1 MVVNRNN
8 DIIYI
13 HGRVGKY
20 LEPAPGTASLNIMN
34 MARHGLKNSLA
45 SAVSQ
50 AHSRKQNIAHE
61 GLRVKSNGSY
71 IIVNLTVMPATEPLN
86 LQGFLI
92 VMFEEAEPAKDKKPD
107 ETKQSSLKDA
117 LERTSEL
124 EYELSSTKENLQS
137 TIEELEASNE
147 ELKSTNEEL
156 QSTNEELQST
166 NEELETSKEEM
177 QSLNEE
183 TETVNAELQSRID
196 ALSKANDDI
205 KNLLD
210 STEIATIFLDRD
222 MCITRFTP
230 KVTDIISLIQSDV
243 GRPFSHFASNLKYE
257 NIAGCAENVL
267 KTLVFMESEVEDT
280 NGKWYFMRII
290 PYRTITDM
298 INGVVITFQNIS
310 EKKHAEDALRESEGK
325 WRAITEYSPYYIMTL
340 DKEGNVQFVNRAIQ
354 GLSKEE
360 ITGSSIFNYV
370 SEKYREV
377 MEKNFEHVW
386 ETGEYGQ
393 YEAEYIGPDGAVG
406 LFETLVWPAMQ
417 QGQITALT
425 ISAREISKV

>member
-1 MVVNRNN
+1 MIVNRNN
-8 DIIYI
+8 NIVYI
-13 HGRVGKY
+13 HGRVGRY
-20 LEPAPGTASLNIMN
+20 LEPAPGTASLNILN
-34 MARHGLKNSLA
+34 MARHGLKTSLA

-61 GLRVKSNGSY
+61 GLRVKNNGSY
-71 IIVNLTVMPATEPLN
+71 IIVNMTVMPVTEPPN

-92 VMFEEAEPAKDKKPD
+92 VMFEEAEPAKDKKPGK
-107 ETKQSSLKDA
+107 TKQSSLKDA
-117 LERTSEL
+117 LGRISEL

-183 TETVNAELQSRID
+183 TETVNAELQGRID

-230 KVTDIISLIQSDV
+230 KVTDIIGLIQSDV
-243 GRPFSHFASNLKYE
+243 GRSFSHFALNLRHE
-257 NIAGCAENVL
+257 NIAEYAENVL
-267 KTLVFMESEVEDT
+267 KTLVFTESEVEDR
-280 NGKWYFMRII
+280 NGKWYSMRII
-290 PYRTITDM
+290 PYRTATDM

-310 EKKHAEDALRESEGK
+310 EKKYAEDALQKSEEK
-325 WRAITEYSPYYIMTL
+325 WRAITENSPYYIMTL
-340 DKEGNVQFVNRAIQ
+340 DKEGNIQLVNRAIQ

-360 ITGSSIFNYV
+360 IIGSNIFNYV
-370 SEKYREV
+370 SEKYRGV
-377 MEKNFEHVW
+377 MEKTFEHVW
-386 ETGEYGQ
+386 KTGGSGQ
-393 YEAEYIGPDGAVG
+393 YEAEYIGSDRVIG